1 MILGSNAVAE
11 QASNDLG
18 NVTAGQVSDGITLQR
33 IPETDL
39 VRITATDPSPSSAQD
54 VANVYADAYLTLAA
68 AGLDTGRAP
77 EIENLNDAIAELE
90 DRLAVVDADI
100 AVAMAPFLEDPAG
113 IIVPDIEQVAPTLAT
128 ERAVLLEQY
137 SQLLFNR
144 NEIELGGEERLGSRV
159 TEYATGSTIA
169 AGPGSKLV
177 VVVGLTAGAMIGA
190 LGAVVMSRL
199 SGKVLDANDAASTL
213 HGPGGRHH
221 PEGVQPVAPPD
232 PPRRP
237 AAAGPRRGGPGAGR
251 PGRDSVPSTE
261 ASRGALVVLV
271 AGAERCSG
279 ATTIAVALA
288 GHFADKDS
296 EVLLVD
302 ADVLHPQLS
311 DALGDGASGIGALL
325 GNGAESKSASSPY
338 IRTAA
343 TGVRFAGLGERHQ
356 KRSLRRQ
363 DVSVLLD
370 GAAQHAQVVVIDG
383 GALMASA
390 SSVELAQR
398 ADAVVLTMPARRQT
412 RAGLEGV
419 ARLLASRRG
428 GLLPVVT
435 AARRRRHGTRL
446 RTVAAEHGEAADGP
460 VEHGE
465 AADGPVEHGEA
476 ADGPVEH
483 GEAADGPV
491 EHGAADGPVEHEA
504 ADGPVEHGEARGR
517 SGRAQ
522 QRHGGPGRAVAGPGG
537 AASSSARIRS
547 IAA

>member
-1 MILGSNAVAE
+1 
-11 QASNDLG
+11 
-18 NVTAGQVSDGITLQR
+18 
-33 IPETDL
+33 
-39 VRITATDPSPSSAQD
+39 
-54 VANVYADAYLTLAA
+54 
-68 AGLDTGRAP
+68 
-77 EIENLNDAIAELE
+77 
-90 DRLAVVDADI
+90 
-100 AVAMAPFLEDPAG
+100 MAPFLEDPAG

-137 SQLLFNR
+137 SQLLFDR
-144 NEIELGGEERLGSRV
+144 NEIELGGEERIGSRV

-213 HGPGGRHH
+213 QAPVVVTIPKVSSLSRHPILPGD
-221 PEGVQPVAPPD
+221 PLPPAL
-232 PPRRP
+232 
-237 AAAGPRRGGPGAGR
+237 AAAVHALAVRAE
-251 PGRDSVPSTE
+251 SVPSTE

-311 DALGDGASGIGALL
+311 DALGGGASGIGALL

-370 GAAQHAQVVVIDG
+370 GATQHAQVVVIDG

-390 SSVELAQR
+390 SSVEFAQR

-435 AARRRRHGTRL
+435 AARRRRHGTTL

-465 AADGPVEHGEA
+465 AVDGSVA
-476 ADGPVEH
+476 R
-483 GEAADGPV
+483 
-491 EHGAADGPVEHEA
+491 
-504 ADGPVEHGEARGR
+504 RGR
-517 SGRAQ
+517 
-522 QRHGGPGRAVAGPGG
+522 
-537 AASSSARIRS
+537 
-547 IAA
+547 

>member
-33 IPETDL
+33 IPESDL
-39 VRITATDPSPSSAQD
+39 VRITATAPSPSSAQD
-54 VANVYADAYLTLAA
+54 VANAYADAYLTLAA
-68 AGLDTGRAP
+68 GGLDTGRAP

-199 SGKVLDANDAASTL
+199 SGKVLDANDAESTL
-213 HGPGGRHH
+213 QAPVVATIPKVSSLSRHPILPGD
-221 PEGVQPVAPPD
+221 PLPPAL
-232 PPRRP
+232 
-237 AAAGPRRGGPGAGR
+237 AAAVQALAVRAET
-251 PGRDSVPSTE
+251 SVPSTE

-311 DALGDGASGIGALL
+311 DALGEGASGIGALL

-435 AARRRRHGTRL
+435 AARRRRHGTTL

-476 ADGPVEH
+476 VDGF
-483 GEAADGPV
+483 
-491 EHGAADGPVEHEA
+491 
-504 ADGPVEHGEARGR
+504 GR
-517 SGRAQ
+517 STARPRTVRSSTTTSRRTVPSRGPAAPRA
-522 QRHGGPGRAVAGPGG
+522 RRPAS
-537 AASSSARIRS
+537 AASPRETSRGT
-547 IAA
+547 